1 MKNKISRIRES
12 DPPPRLGKPMY
23 YRCTNPALIIMINKG
38 NEIIKI
44 FLIMTDANRVR
55 INVVYFEWILVK

>member
-23 YRCTNPALIIMINKG
+23 YRCTNPASFIMINKG

-44 FLIMTDANRVR
+44 FLIMTDADRVR
-55 INVVYFEWILVK
+55 INFVYFEWILVK